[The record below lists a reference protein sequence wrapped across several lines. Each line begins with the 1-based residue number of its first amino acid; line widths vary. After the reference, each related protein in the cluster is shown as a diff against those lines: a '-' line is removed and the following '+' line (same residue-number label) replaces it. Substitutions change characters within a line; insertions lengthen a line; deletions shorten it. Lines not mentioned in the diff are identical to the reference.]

1 MCFTVP
7 NLIATNGTMSTIDGN
22 NSNNN
27 AQAQCEVVEQQQL
40 NANSNNLPGIQPP
53 IVTGP
58 PSFAQMAPEQ
68 HQPTSDHSTLSSPNM
83 MPLQPT
89 TILQQQTPEIS
100 ISTTKP
106 TPHGF
111 GVSPASFAT
120 PSNYSNTTNER
131 NLVITEIETSTPARL
146 TFTPSTEQHAPS
158 SDLKANA
165 IDDYIE
171 MIQVEDPAS
180 HNMMKKPSTPL
191 GKVVESGQEHTGR
204 WTREEHD
211 AFLTG
216 IRMYGKEWKKV
227 AAKVKTRTVVQTRT
241 HAQKYFQKLQ
251 KARTGTSELKKVS
264 SVKKGPRSTSKQQQQ
279 QATQAAAELM
289 AQLSKTPST
298 TATRPPIHSTF
309 SNPTNTVATNNPSDY
324 NNTYAMNVEYTSQQQ
339 QPQPQTFNTNSTT
352 YAPAPTS
359 MSIIAPAANNQ
370 NMFPE
375 PSPAACGKRKL
386 AEIAAAQMLAGVASS
401 GGKSTPPPPVENK
414 GLRLQIVNP
423 ESLGVSQSSNNGVSQ
438 KKRLMGQA
446 SPSTPWDGEL
456 EALVRYVL
464 TDMLCLI

>member
-1 MCFTVP
+1 MCFALL
-7 NLIATNGTMSTIDGN
+7 NSIASNGTMSTIDGS

-27 AQAQCEVVEQQQL
+27 VQPQCEVVEQQL
-40 NANSNNLPGIQPP
+40 NTNSNNLPGMQPP
-53 IVTGP
+53 VVSGQPT
-58 PSFAQMAPEQ
+58 FTQMVPEQ
-68 HQPTSDHSTLSSPNM
+68 HQPTSDHSALSSPNM

-100 ISTTKP
+100 ISTAKP

-120 PSNYSNTTNER
+120 PSNYSNTTTER
-131 NLVITEIETSTPARL
+131 NLVITEIESSTPARL
-146 TFTPSTEQHAPS
+146 TFPSSTEQHAPS

-171 MIQVEDPAS
+171 MIQVEDTAS

-251 KARTGTSELKKVS
+251 KARTGTTELKKVS
-264 SVKKGPRSTSKQQQQ
+264 SVKKGPRSASKQQQ

-309 SNPTNTVATNNPSDY
+309 TNPTNTVTTNNPSDY
-324 NNTYAMNVEYTSQQQ
+324 NNTYAMNVEYTSQPQQ
-339 QPQPQTFNTNSTT
+339 QQPQPQPQTFNTNSTT
-352 YAPAPTS
+352 YAPAPNS
-359 MSIIAPAANNQ
+359 MSIIAPTANNQ

-423 ESLGVSQSSNNGVSQ
+423 DSLGVSQSSSNGGSQ

-456 EALVRYVL
+456 EALVRYV
-464 TDMLCLI
+464 